1 MIALDLFEYDTQ
13 NQLVLDTTKYV
24 NSNVECIIRVL
35 IDLLEDNNDFDADD
49 FLPYN
54 NLRIQN
60 EQWVEMV
67 YDLYDIV
74 RSDVIRHY
82 IKPKYEYLLY
92 VILQWWE
99 DCSDSAEELLPQK
112 LDCTLS
118 AQIQSVYT
126 GEDGFNGVLK
136 SITNFDDYYYI
147 LFADHDFLPRSL
159 ENLTVIYL
167 NNPLFFNEFFAGI
180 DLKEYQE
187 LMPKDLQEQF
197 IEISGTLDK
206 VKKTTFREED
216 LLNSL
221 LFCCERIQSNH
232 SFKDFSEDSLNDIV
246 RDLLDAQNYNVRDQT
261 RQGTSSSGIQSGEVD
276 ILIRK
281 DGLPYAVFEAL
292 KLSSVDTA
300 YISEHIDK
308 IYNYDTSGNTCNF
321 IVSYVKTKNFGTF
334 WDKYKSFVMSYSYPF
349 TASNL
354 EYFPDKQYS
363 ELRYAMTPL
372 NRNGVLTKLYHISV
386 HIAD

>member
-13 NQLVLDTTKYV
+13 NQLIWDITKYA
-24 NSNVECIIRVL
+24 NSNVECIVRVL

-54 NLRIQN
+54 NLRIKN

-74 RSDVIRHY
+74 RSDVIRNY

-112 LDCTLS
+112 LDCTLLV
-118 AQIQSVYT
+118 QIQSAYT

-167 NNPLFFNEFFAGI
+167 NNPPFFNEFFAGI

-197 IEISGTLDK
+197 IELSDALDK
-206 VKKTTFREED
+206 VKKTNFCEED

-221 LFCCERIQSNH
+221 LFCCERIQSNN

-246 RDLLDAQNYNVRDQT
+246 RDLLNAQNYNVRDQT

-281 DGLPYAVFEAL
+281 DELPFAVFEAL

-308 IYNYDTSGNTCNF
+308 IYSYDTSGNTCNF

-334 WDKYKSFVMSYSYPF
+334 WDKYKNFVASYSYPF
-349 TASNL
+349 PAFNL
-354 EYFPDKQYS
+354 ECFPDKQYS

-372 NRNGVLTKLYHISV
+372 NRNGILTKLYHISV